1 MSKKNLHIKKYLNE
15 KLPEPEVQADDAWA
29 QMNDMLGNNSPA
41 PDSQVPGDSH
51 FSSLLKGGLG
61 LIAIL
66 GIVGSIW
73 FFLPGNNQ
81 KNKAAL
87 KSENLSQDK
96 NTSQYPI
103 RTEHG
108 EDTKNTLTKRET
120 IKDSSGSIFSPDENK
135 NGKKTTVSM
144 NEQPD
149 KLRPDKNSAI
159 ITNPS
164 IQPKKEYFTSKSVK
178 KGADTHTVQSGHSG
192 SESHVSSSTK
202 FERQQK
208 VENNVTRNN
217 TTRNT
222 QPNVVPLERSK
233 STDQNNKSQNR
244 TPGDRATGLDYSD
257 AHIQKNTDNTGKQP
271 ISGFIENQDVSK
283 KVAFSVQNLTPK
295 SVHFNN
301 LSKNLAKIVKYNSVT
316 AQQKTSSSKEKK
328 ALFETLH
335 VGLEWN
341 AASALNSTKYIFTA
355 TDSTNKPY
363 MLLIPGIWLSK
374 DLTENQSLTLSFYAN
389 QTYFGGLK
397 RIQRIGADSAT
408 FHENINLIKAAGIN
422 LSLQYN
428 YHVISKLGVSAG
440 VSYSPLRSALA
451 QSDVENYLGEIL
463 PGPKLL
469 LKKDNIAQ
477 YMKTNLFMVKTG
489 LTFTPGRY
497 QLGINLLIPFSNLS
511 VTPTSSMKT
520 VNGQFFF
527 RFRIK

>member
-1 MSKKNLHIKKYLNE
+1 VSKKNLHIKKYLNG

-41 PDSQVPGDSH
+41 PDSQVPVNNH
-51 FSSLLKGGLG
+51 FRSLLKGGLG
-61 LIAIL
+61 LVATL
-66 GIVGSIW
+66 SIVGSIW
-73 FFLPGNNQ
+73 FFLPKNSQ
-81 KNKAAL
+81 KNKAAI
-87 KSENLSQDK
+87 KSENLSQDR

-120 IKDSSGSIFSPDENK
+120 IKDSTGSIFSPNENK
-135 NGKKTTVSM
+135 NGKKSTVSM

-149 KLRPDKNSAI
+149 KLRSDKNSAI

-164 IQPKKEYFTSKSVK
+164 TQPKKEHFTSKSVK
-178 KGADTHTVQSGHSG
+178 KGVDTHTVQSAHSG
-192 SESHVSSSTK
+192 PERHISSSIK
-202 FERQQK
+202 FEKQQK
-208 VENNVTRNN
+208 IENNVTRSN
-217 TTRNT
+217 TTKNT
-222 QPNVVPLERSK
+222 QPNAVPVERSTSNDK
-233 STDQNNKSQNR
+233 NNKPENR
-244 TPGDRATGLDYSD
+244 KPGDRVTGFDYGD
-257 AHIQKNTDNTGKQP
+257 AHIQKNTDNPGKQP

-283 KVAFSVQNLTPK
+283 KVAFSVQNLTSK
-295 SVHFNN
+295 SVNFNI
-301 LSKNLAKIVKYNSVT
+301 LSKNLAKIVKYNPAIT
-316 AQQKTSSSKEKK
+316 QQKTSSSKDKK

-363 MLLIPGIWLSK
+363 LLLIPGIWLSK
-374 DLTENQSLTLSFYAN
+374 DLTQNQSLILSFYAN
-389 QTYFGGLK
+389 QAYFGGLK
-397 RIQRIGADSAT
+397 RIQRIGADSAI
-408 FHENINLIKAAGIN
+408 FHDNINLIKAVGIN

-428 YHVISKLGVSAG
+428 YQVISKLGVSAG

-451 QSDVENYLGEIL
+451 QSDVENSLGKIL

-469 LKKDNIAQ
+469 LKKDNIDQ

-497 QLGINLLIPFSNLS
+497 QLGINLLIPLSNLS
-511 VTPTSSMKT
+511 ITPTSSLKS